1 MTDTE
6 TSNRTRNAKLIGLA
20 LTTALAGVTL
30 SGCSTSAAPTA
41 AHSASK
47 AEAALTKGKH
57 RSAVE
62 YAEAAV
68 LAEPHNVSYRATL
81 GAAYLDSGRFASA
94 ASAFGDAIAL
104 GDTSSRTLLS
114 LSLAYAADGQRKEAW
129 TLLDGSGDTIA
140 PSDLGLAYAL
150 AGQPERGIYV
160 LSTALRSGENTAK
173 VRQNLAYSFA
183 IAGRWRE
190 ARLMAAEDVPAGELG
205 ARMTEWATL
214 AHPAA
219 YRERIASLLS
229 VPVRLDDP
237 GQPVQLVLSNF
248 PTADQLAAEAI
259 VTRPQTPPAA
269 APAPVKFA
277 AAAPPVAQPVSPQQA
292 SRELPPI
299 PDPVDPIVAAVA
311 FEAPAPASRAS
322 QELSPV
328 YQPVD
333 PEVAAV
339 AFETTKPASK
349 SHFVAAFNQ
358 SAPAPLAIAS
368 ARPAEPAAARP
379 APVTMDTSRFAEQSS
394 AKPAPAKLASAPKSA
409 TPRHSQPAARQPSTH
424 LVQLGSFLNEAGA
437 RRAWEIYVK
446 RYPELKG
453 HDMVITRAVVDGKNY
468 WRVSAAGY
476 DAGGAGAMCG
486 RVKRSGNGCF
496 AYAEGKP
503 LPGAIDTGKRFA
515 IR

>member
-6 TSNRTRNAKLIGLA
+6 TSNRTRNARLIGLA
-20 LTTALAGVTL
+20 LTTALAGVSL

-114 LSLAYAADGQRKEAW
+114 LALAYAADGQRKEAW
-129 TLLDGSGDTIA
+129 AVLDGSGDTIA

-160 LSTALRSGENTAK
+160 LSTALRSGENTSK
-173 VRQNLAYSFA
+173 VRQNLAYSYA

-237 GQPVQLVLSNF
+237 GQPVQLALSNF
-248 PTADQLAAEAI
+248 PSADQLAAEAI
-259 VTRPQTPPAA
+259 AAAPLSPPAA
-269 APAPVKFA
+269 APAPVKVA
-277 AAAPPVAQPVSPQQA
+277 SAPVAQPAAPQQA

-299 PDPVDPIVAAVA
+299 SDPVDPMVAAVA
-311 FEAPAPASRAS
+311 FNPPAPAS

-333 PEVAAV
+333 AEVAAV
-339 AFETTKPASK
+339 AFDTPKPASD
-349 SHFVAAFNQ
+349 SDFAVAFSQ
-358 SAPAPLAIAS
+358 PAPASLALAS
-368 ARPAEPAAARP
+368 ASPAAPAAARP
-379 APVTMDTSRFAEQSS
+379 APVPMDTSRFAEQSS
-394 AKPAPAKLASAPKSA
+394 AKPAPAKLASATKTA
-409 TPRHSQPAARQPSTH
+409 APRHSQPAAKQQSTH

-437 RRAWEIYVK
+437 RRAWDIYVK

-453 HDMVITRAVVDGKNY
+453 HDMVISRAIVDGKNY

-486 RVKRSGNGCF
+486 RVKRSGDGCF
-496 AYAEGKP
+496 AYAAGKP
-503 LPGAIDTGKRFA
+503 LPGAIDTAKRFA